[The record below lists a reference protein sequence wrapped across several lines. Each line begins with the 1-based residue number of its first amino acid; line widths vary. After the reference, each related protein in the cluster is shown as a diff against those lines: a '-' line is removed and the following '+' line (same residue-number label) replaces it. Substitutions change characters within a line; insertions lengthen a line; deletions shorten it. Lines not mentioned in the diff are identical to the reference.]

1 MEVLSLKSHRMSS
14 IESARIC
21 TKSKLG
27 LVQLWCSG
35 SAVQQTGF
43 GWRINRWL
51 LFCWLPH
58 TMNVIRF
65 RICSRMEAQ
74 TLPRFLTFFVC
85 HTSLKTNHWRSI
97 GINGDQWMS

>member
-35 SAVQQTGF
+35 SAVQRFSGAANWFRLENQSLASV
-43 GWRINRWL
+43 L
-51 LFCWLPH
+51 LASSYNEC
-58 TMNVIRF
+58 
-65 RICSRMEAQ
+65 
-74 TLPRFLTFFVC
+74 
-85 HTSLKTNHWRSI
+85 
-97 GINGDQWMS
+97 DQISDL